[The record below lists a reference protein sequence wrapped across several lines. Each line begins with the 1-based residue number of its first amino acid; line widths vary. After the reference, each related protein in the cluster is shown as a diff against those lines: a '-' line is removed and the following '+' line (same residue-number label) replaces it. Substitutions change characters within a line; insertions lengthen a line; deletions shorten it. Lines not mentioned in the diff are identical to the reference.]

1 MATPSP
7 DTLFGLTLHG
17 RYVLGQRVRSGPSG
31 TVHTAHD
38 LTVDHL
44 VMVTVMHPESVADAG
59 AVHAFD
65 SRVQTLESVTHP
77 GLARTLGHGR
87 DGDHVYAV
95 TEYERGESLASVLTD
110 GDAALRYSPAT
121 ALTIVADVL
130 GALDA
135 LHQAGIVHG
144 AVEADHVLLDDDGR
158 VTVTGLP
165 LIADTTAGREPDT
178 SEDVHAVGR
187 LLHTLITG
195 VGTAPHEGPLRP
207 SEAVDGVPSDVDML
221 VANATDPTP
230 RYRPRDAAKYLT
242 MVEQVTRSLPRADGD
257 GDPADTRPIPVVGPE
272 TLAQA
277 GAGSAFTSAFRAGR
291 ASRRAPGGA
300 SGPTGGGTPGRGRD
314 GAPPWRRLPVLVS
327 AAALAVVLLA
337 VVGWAALAPDD
348 AVVVPDVTGSAP
360 GEAEAVLTGL
370 GADLVVRRTEA
381 YDDAVETGAV
391 AATEPAA
398 GTEVETG
405 DQVTLVV
412 SIGAR
417 SVEVPD
423 VAGGTESEA
432 RTALREAGFTDIEV
446 VQEHSGEEAP
456 GTVLST
462 KPAAGEQGD
471 REEPV
476 VVSVS
481 EGNVV
486 PSLIGVDQAE
496 AVTLLDEAGL
506 AALIVEEPHDEVVVG
521 EVFGQDPEPGS
532 ILPDD
537 ANVAITVSTGP
548 EEPEVE
554 ESETEDDEEERDADR
569 ERDRDEPTDEEED
582 PDRGDDD
589 DGWGGGRGDDDASC
603 SGAAWHPHTQYDT
616 GDRVHH
622 QGREYEARWWVQGAQ
637 HRPGDGG
644 DWGPWADLGP
654 C

>member
-38 LTVDHL
+38 LTVDNL
-44 VMVTVMHPESVADAG
+44 VMVTVMHPGSVADPG

-65 SRVQTLESVTHP
+65 SRVQTLETVTHP

-95 TEYERGESLASVLTD
+95 TEYERGEGLDRVLTD
-110 GDAALRYSPAT
+110 GDAALRYSPGT

-130 GALDA
+130 SALDA

-144 AVEADHVLLDDDGR
+144 GVEAGHVLLDDEGR

-165 LIADTTAGREPDT
+165 LLADASAGREPDT
-178 SEDVHAVGR
+178 SEDVHAAGR

-207 SEAVDGVPSDVDML
+207 SSHVDGIPPDVDML

-242 MVEQVTRSLPRADGD
+242 MVEQVMRSLPRGDGD
-257 GDPADTRPIPVVGPE
+257 GDPAETRPIPVIGAE
-272 TLAQA
+272 AQA
-277 GAGSAFTSAFRAGR
+277 GAAF
-291 ASRRAPGGA
+291 APGTGA
-300 SGPTGGGTPGRGRD
+300 DRGRNRGRE
-314 GAPPWRRLPVLVS
+314 GAPPWRRVPVLVS

-348 AVVVPDVTGSAP
+348 TIELPDVTGSAP
-360 GEAEAVLTGL
+360 AEAEAVLAEL
-370 GADLVVRRTEA
+370 GADLVVRRAES
-381 YDDAVETGAV
+381 YDDAVESGAV

-405 DQVTLVV
+405 DEVTLVV

-423 VAGGTESEA
+423 VTGGTESEA

-446 VQEHSGEEAP
+446 VMEHSGEEAP

-481 EGNVV
+481 EGVVV
-486 PSLIGVDQAE
+486 PSLIGTDQAE
-496 AVTLLDEAGL
+496 AAALLDEAGL
-506 AALIVEEPHDEVVVG
+506 TAVIVEAPHDDVVVG

-532 ILPDD
+532 ILPED
-537 ANVAITVSTGP
+537 ANVSITVSTGP

-554 ESETEDDEEERDADR
+554 ESETEDDEEDREGERDGDTDQ
-569 ERDRDEPTDEEED
+569 EEDRDRD
-582 PDRGDDD
+582 GDD
-589 DGWGGGRGDDDASC
+589 GQGGGRGGDDGSC
-603 SGAAWHPHTQYDT
+603 SGAAWHPNTQYQT
-616 GDRVHH
+616 GDRVHY
-622 QGREYEARWWVQGAQ
+622 QGREYEARWWVEGA
-637 HRPGDGG
+637 HNRPGDGG

>member
-44 VMVTVMHPESVADAG
+44 VMVTVMHPESVADPG
-59 AVHAFD
+59 LVHAFD

-110 GDAALRYSPAT
+110 GDAALRYSPGT

-130 GALDA
+130 AALDA

-144 AVEADHVLLDDDGR
+144 GIEADHVLLDDEGR

-165 LIADTTAGREPDT
+165 LIADAAAGGEPDT

-195 VGTAPHEGPLRP
+195 VGTAPDEGPLRP
-207 SEAVDGVPSDVDML
+207 SAAVDGVPSDVDML

-242 MVEQVTRSLPRADGD
+242 MVEQVTRSLPRGDRD
-257 GDPADTRPIPVVGPE
+257 GDPADTRPIPVVGAE
-272 TLAQA
+272 AQA
-277 GAGSAFTSAFRAGR
+277 RTQAQPRVGAAFALTSAFRSGR
-291 ASRRAPGGA
+291 AAAPASGRAPGRG
-300 SGPTGGGTPGRGRD
+300 SDGT
-314 GAPPWRRLPVLVS
+314 PPWRRVPVLVS
-327 AAALAVVLLA
+327 AAALTVVLLA
-337 VVGWAALAPDD
+337 VVGWAALAPNGT
-348 AVVVPDVTGSAP
+348 VEVPDVTGSAP
-360 GEAEAVLTGL
+360 AEAESVLRGL
-370 GADLVVRRTEA
+370 GADLVVRRDEA
-381 YDDAVETGAV
+381 YDDDVESGAV

-398 GTEVETG
+398 GTEVATG

-432 RTALREAGFTDIEV
+432 RTVLREAGFTDIEV
-446 VQEHSGEEAP
+446 VQEHSADEAP

-462 KPAAGEQGD
+462 KPAAGERGD

-481 EGNVV
+481 EGVVV
-486 PSLIGVDQAE
+486 PSLIGTGQAD
-496 AVTLLDEAGL
+496 AVALLDEAGL
-506 AALIVEEPHDEVVVG
+506 AALIVEAPHDDVVVG

-532 ILPDD
+532 ILPED
-537 ANVAITVSTGP
+537 ADVSITVSTGP

-554 ESETEDDEEERDADR
+554 ESATEDDEEDRDADR
-569 ERDRDEPTDEEED
+569 DENTDEERDRD
-582 PDRGDDD
+582 RDDD
-589 DGWGGGRGDDDASC
+589 DDQGGGRGDAGGSC
-603 SGAAWHPHTQYDT
+603 SGEAWHPNTQYDT
-616 GDRVHH
+616 GDRVHY
-622 QGREYEARWWVQGAQ
+622 QGREYEARWWVEGAH

>member
-7 DTLFGLTLHG
+7 DTLFGLTLQG
-17 RYVLGQRVRSGPSG
+17 RYVLGQRVRGGASG

-38 LTVDHL
+38 LTVDNL
-44 VMVTVMHPESVADAG
+44 VMVTVMHSESAADPG

-65 SRVQTLESVTHP
+65 SRAQTLEAVTHP

-95 TEYERGESLASVLTD
+95 TEYERGESLARVLTD
-110 GDAALRYSPAT
+110 GDATLRYSPAT

-130 GALDA
+130 SALDA
-135 LHQAGIVHG
+135 LHQAGVVHG
-144 AVEADHVLLDDDGR
+144 GVEADHVLLDDEGR
-158 VTVTGLP
+158 VTVTGIP
-165 LIADTTAGREPDT
+165 LIADASAGQEPDT

-195 VGTAPHEGPLRP
+195 VVTAPHEGPLRP
-207 SEAVDGVPSDVDML
+207 SSLVAGVPGDVDML

-242 MVEQVTRSLPRADGD
+242 MVEQVTRSLPRAGGD
-257 GDPADTRPIPVVGPE
+257 GDPAQTRPIPVVGAE
-272 TLAQA
+272 AHAAT
-277 GAGSAFTSAFRAGR
+277 AFAPSPAT
-291 ASRRAPGGA
+291 RRE
-300 SGPTGGGTPGRGRD
+300 RD
-314 GAPPWRRLPVLVS
+314 GTPPWRRLPVLVS

-337 VVGWAALAPDD
+337 VVGWAALAPEAAED
-348 AVVVPDVTGSAP
+348 AIQMPDVTGSAP
-360 GEAEAVLTGL
+360 AEAETVLADL
-370 GADLVVRRTEA
+370 GAALVVRRAEA
-381 YDDAVETGAV
+381 YDDNVDTGAV
-391 AATEPAA
+391 ASTEPAA
-398 GTEVETG
+398 GAEVQTG
-405 DQVTLVV
+405 DEVTLVV

-423 VAGGTESEA
+423 VSGGTESQA
-432 RTALREAGFTDIEV
+432 RTELREAGFTDIEV

-481 EGNVV
+481 EGIVV
-486 PSLIGVDQAE
+486 PSLLGTDEEQA
-496 AVTLLDEAGL
+496 VVLLDEAGL
-506 AALIVEEPHDEVVVG
+506 TAVVVEAPHDDVAVG

-532 ILPDD
+532 ILPEE
-537 ANVAITVSTGP
+537 ANVSITVSTGP

-554 ESETEDDEEERDADR
+554 ESETEDDEQEPEQDRDRDESTDE
-569 ERDRDEPTDEEED
+569 ERDRD
-582 PDRGDDD
+582 RD
-589 DGWGGGRGDDDASC
+589 DGGQGGGRGGDAESC
-603 SGAAWHPHTQYDT
+603 EGAGWHPSTQYDI

-622 QGREYEARWWVQGAQ
+622 QGRQYEARWWVEGAH